1 MNLIRKSRRL
11 HSRETFVL
19 IYATLGTYYQ
29 KVGKNE
35 IPFMEAVGASRVSR
49 DIVPLQAGLD

>member
-1 MNLIRKSRRL
+1 M
-11 HSRETFVL
+11 

-35 IPFMEAVGASRVSR
+35 IHFMEAVGASRVSR